1 MKIIRVFI
9 FCLLATSIWF
19 LPTVLFAAEKT
30 TVLDLTIQP
39 RDLLAEAME
48 TVKNEEF
55 IELSTEPI
63 ILDKIDINGV
73 EVVSTVSGSQ
83 ETGFILSIF

>member
-19 LPTVLFAAEKT
+19 LP

>member
-1 MKIIRVFI
+1 MKIVRVFI
-9 FCLLATSIWF
+9 FCLLVFSWF
-19 LPTVLFAAEKT
+19 LPAVLLAAEKS

-48 TVKNEEF
+48 MVRNEEF

-63 ILDKIDINGV
+63 ILDKIKINGV

-83 ETGFILSIF
+83 ETGFILSVF